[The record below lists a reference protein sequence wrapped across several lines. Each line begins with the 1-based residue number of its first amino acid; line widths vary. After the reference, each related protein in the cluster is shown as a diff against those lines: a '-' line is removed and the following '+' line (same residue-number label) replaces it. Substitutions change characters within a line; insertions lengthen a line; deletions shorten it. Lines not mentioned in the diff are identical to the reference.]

1 MYSFR
6 VLRFANVMQLCDAL
20 QFDVVEELA
29 SITIKAN
36 PLAEPTRDKV
46 GKAFRKDGLI

>member
-1 MYSFR
+1 M
-6 VLRFANVMQLCDAL
+6 LRFANVMELCDAL

-46 GKAFRKDGLI
+46 GKTFPKDGPL